1 MRPTWYWIY
10 FIAEGV
16 YPTCHKLFFSFKAHN
31 SPYTQLSRSDMS
43 RSPAGVSH
51 YWKIDRTVSIL
62 ILIPHT
68 HLCPYT
74 SLPIHNSAHTQLCP
88 YTTLPLLNSTHTHL
102 CPYTTLPIHNSTHT
116 QLSPYS
122 TLFFI
127 SHIDFIISY
136 CAFEMRPN
144 KVSMFYVKLIV
155 LFPTCSSLHANH
167 PPKNKLR
174 KPAERQSRFPYIISI
189 TR

>member
-1 MRPTWYWIY
+1 MRPTWYRIY
-10 FIAEGV
+10 FIAERV
-16 YPTCHKLFFSFKAHN
+16 YPTCRKLFFSFKAHN

-102 CPYTTLPIHNSTHT
+102 
-116 QLSPYS
+116 SPYS

-155 LFPTCSSLHANH
+155 LVPTCFSLHANH

-174 KPAERQSRFPYIISI
+174 KPAKRQSRFPYIISI